1 LKRPFLLGQGLACPA
16 LTAHSRSEPGAM
28 EQHMNYRQLGQ
39 GLRVSA
45 IGIGC
50 MPMIREG
57 NINYGQADDDQS
69 IRAIHDAIDLGITFF
84 DTAEMYGPFRNE
96 ELVGRAIRGR
106 RDGLVIATKFAN
118 RFDGDRAIGV
128 DGSPANARRAC
139 EASLKRLGIDVIDL
153 FYQHRVDPN
162 VPIEETVGGMA
173 ELVKEGKA
181 RFLGLSEAAA
191 GTVRRA
197 AKVHPIA
204 ALQSEYSIWER
215 GVEAEILPACR
226 ENGIGF
232 VPYSPLGRGFL
243 AGDIRSL
250 DQLPANDYRH
260 HDPRYSAENMPKNL
274 AIVDAIASVAARH
287 GVSNAQ
293 IALAWLLAQGEDIVP
308 IPGVKRSETMRDSA
322 GSVDVALSVADLAEI
337 EAAAPGGRA
346 AGLRYSEAVL
356 ARTSL

>member
-1 LKRPFLLGQGLACPA
+1 MKYRTLGQGL
-16 LTAHSRSEPGAM
+16 E
-28 EQHMNYRQLGQ
+28 
-39 GLRVSA
+39 VSA

-50 MPMIREG
+50 MPMIRDG
-57 NINYGQADDDQS
+57 NINYGVADDAVS
-69 IRAIHDAIDLGITFF
+69 TRTIHEAIDLGLTFF

-96 ELVGRAIRGR
+96 ALVGAAIKDR
-106 RDGLVIATKFAN
+106 RDGLVIATKFAM
-118 RFDGDRAIGV
+118 RWDGDAPAGV
-128 DGSPANARRAC
+128 DGSPQNARRAC
-139 EASLKRLGIDVIDL
+139 EGSLKRLGVETIDL

-173 ELVKEGKA
+173 ELVKEGKV

-191 GTVRRA
+191 DTVRRA

-215 GVEAEILPACR
+215 DVEEDILPACR

-243 AGDIRSL
+243 AGGIRSL
-250 DQLPANDYRH
+250 EDLPANDWRRN
-260 HDPRYSAENMPKNL
+260 DPRYSPQNMPKNL
-274 AIVDAIASVAARH
+274 AIVDAIAQVAKER

-293 IALAWLLAQGEDIVP
+293 IALAWLLAQGDDIVP

-322 GSVDVALSVADLAEI
+322 GAPDVTLSASDLAAI
-337 EAAAPGGRA
+337 EAAAPSGRT
-346 AGLRYSEAVL
+346 AGPRYAEAGMKRVKL
-356 ARTSL
+356 